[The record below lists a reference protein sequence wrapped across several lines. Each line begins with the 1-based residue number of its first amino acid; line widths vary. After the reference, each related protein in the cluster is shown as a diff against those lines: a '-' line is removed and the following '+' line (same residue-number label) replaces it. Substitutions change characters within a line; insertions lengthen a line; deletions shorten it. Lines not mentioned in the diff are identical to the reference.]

1 MYDDNMYD
9 NRNQNTKSSAVEI
22 ASIIK
27 KFYPNIISVIDVGC
41 GTGTFLSVFQD
52 EFKNLEILGIE
63 GPWVKSDFFE
73 VDSNKILVCNLA
85 NSFPLL
91 DQRFDLAICLEVAEH
106 LPIEIADTLVN
117 FLCSSANLV
126 LFSAAIPFQ
135 GGVGHVNERWQ
146 SYWASIFNKNGFKVK
161 DIIRPLIWENE
172 EVNYWYRQNIL
183 IFEKVGEVSEDLAN
197 NFLDLVHPEAYLKKI
212 NHVTPLH
219 KKIISK
225 LLILKN

>member
-1 MYDDNMYD
+1 MYNDNMYE
-9 NRNQNTKSSAVEI
+9 NRNHDTKSSAIQIV
-22 ASIIK
+22 SVIK
-27 KFYPNIISVIDVGC
+27 SFYPDIRSVLDVGC

-52 EFKNLEILGIE
+52 EFKNLRVLGIE

-73 VDSNKILVCNLA
+73 VDRREILVWNLA

-161 DIIRPLIWENE
+161 DIIRPLIWKNTEIS
-172 EVNYWYRQNIL
+172 YWYRQNIL
-183 IFEKVGEVSEDLAN
+183 IFEKVEGVNEDTAN
-197 NFLDLVHPEAYLKKI
+197 NFIDLVHPEAYLKRI
-212 NHVTPLH
+212 NRATPLF
-219 KKIISK
+219 KRIISK
-225 LLILKN
+225 IFTQAS